1 MAHALGREAVSKGSR
16 FLPLCVFPSDEGC
29 NGRADAANFLHPSQV
44 LLILETHCCVARV
57 CILSVRYLQ
66 GPRT

>member
-1 MAHALGREAVSKGSR
+1 MARALDREDVRKGSR
-16 FLPLCVFPSDEGC
+16 FLPLYVFPSDKGC
-29 NGRADAANFLHPSQV
+29 NGRADAANFLHPNQI